1 MIRHRKL
8 LYLLLRHN
16 GKWLADLGKKENLV
30 SNVLPKKLI
39 DIGLV
44 EKKVVGIGQGPK

>member
-8 LYLLLRHN
+8 LYLDIMVN
-16 GKWLADLGKKENLV
+16 GLQILEKRENLV

-44 EKKVVGIGQGPK
+44 EKKIVGIGQGPK